1 MHSWRNQHFSWP
13 WKSPFCILL
22 STQPRTSM
30 VLSSPFF
37 CSLLYKDPDREM
49 GEGGGEGV
57 ATQEGKPEEQHGGGA
72 VGEEPNQLSQ
82 W

>member
-1 MHSWRNQHFSWP
+1 
-13 WKSPFCILL
+13 
-22 STQPRTSM
+22 M

-37 CSLLYKDPDREM
+37 WSLLYKDPDREM